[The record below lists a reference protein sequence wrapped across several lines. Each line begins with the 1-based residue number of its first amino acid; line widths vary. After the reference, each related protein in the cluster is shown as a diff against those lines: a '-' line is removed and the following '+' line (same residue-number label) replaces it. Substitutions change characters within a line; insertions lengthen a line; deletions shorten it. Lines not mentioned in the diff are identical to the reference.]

1 MITLTREEAQQVLD
15 ALEYKSH
22 WVHLPIQMKDSI
34 KTLRAR
40 LAEPE
45 LVKFNAVKACEY
57 ARGYRDGKAEQ
68 QLSAADNYAHRL
80 ALMLECML
88 LSPDKTWNAAN
99 NLVSEYH
106 EALNKERIAAGD
118 PYVSGFGKD

>member
-1 MITLTREEAQQVLD
+1 MITLTREEAQQVLGALDEAHDLCLD
-15 ALEYKSH
+15 AYCSQAREILLVQSE
-22 WVHLPIQMKDSI
+22 
-34 KTLRAR
+34 TLRAR
-40 LAEPE
+40 LAEKE
-45 LVKFNAVKACEY
+45 
-57 ARGYRDGKAEQ
+57 

-99 NLVSEYH
+99 NLVGEYH
-106 EALNKERIAAGD
+106 EAVRKEHEAAGE

>member
-1 MITLTREEAQQVLD
+1 MSVLTREEAQQVLNIMESTHFAVAD
-15 ALEYKSH
+15 NVKHSVVMEHVAAIEL
-22 WVHLPIQMKDSI
+22 
-34 KTLRAR
+34 LRAR

-45 LVKFNAVKACEY
+45 KE
-57 ARGYRDGKAEQ
+57 

-99 NLVSEYH
+99 NLVGEYH
-106 EALNKERIAAGD
+106 EAVRKEHEAAGE

>member
-1 MITLTREEAQQVLD
+1 MITLSREEAQQMLD
-15 ALEYKSH
+15 ALTRANQFIFLKAP
-22 WVHLPIQMKDSI
+22 LPFPPELNDTSEAI

-40 LAEPE
+40 LAEKE
-45 LVKFNAVKACEY
+45 
-57 ARGYRDGKAEQ
+57 

-99 NLVSEYH
+99 NLVGEYH
-106 EALNKERIAAGD
+106 EAVRKEHEAAGE